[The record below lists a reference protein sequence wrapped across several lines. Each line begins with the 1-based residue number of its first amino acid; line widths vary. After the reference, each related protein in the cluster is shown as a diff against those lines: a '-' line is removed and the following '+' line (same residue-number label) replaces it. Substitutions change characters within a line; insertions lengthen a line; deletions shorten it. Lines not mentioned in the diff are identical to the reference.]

1 MEPVASG
8 DRSEAELLRRLQ
20 VGDQQAWAEFVQTM
34 TPRLLNYL
42 RHNLP
47 SLQDAEDVL
56 SETLI
61 AAVHSLPTFDGKA
74 SLATFTFSLAYRKI
88 ADFYRKRQDVV
99 ELVDQRSSS
108 AVTSKSVEF
117 EEVVD
122 QLPESAKQVLLLRY
136 YVGLN
141 VGEIA
146 QVIDRSY
153 KGTESLLSRARQ
165 QLRDALDEAGFEH
178 G

>member
-1 MEPVASG
+1 M
-8 DRSEAELLRRLQ
+8 
-20 VGDQQAWAEFVQTM
+20 
-34 TPRLLNYL
+34 
-42 RHNLP
+42 
-47 SLQDAEDVL
+47 
-56 SETLI
+56 
-61 AAVHSLPTFDGKA
+61 
-74 SLATFTFSLAYRKI
+74 
-88 ADFYRKRQDVV
+88 
-99 ELVDQRSSS
+99 DQRSSS

>member
-1 MEPVASG
+1 MEPVAPG

-20 VGDQQAWAEFVQTM
+20 VGDQHAWTEFVQTM
-34 TPRLLNYL
+34 SPRLLNYL

-56 SETLI
+56 SETLY
-61 AAVHSLPTFDGKA
+61 AAVHSLPSFDGKA

-108 AVTSKSVEF
+108 GVTSKSVEF

-122 QLPESAKQVLLLRY
+122 QLPETAKQVLLLRY

-165 QLRDALDEAGFEH
+165 QLRDALDEAGFEY

>member
-1 MEPVASG
+1 MDPVASG

-20 VGDQQAWAEFVQTM
+20 AGDQQAWTAFVQMM

-47 SLQDAEDVL
+47 TLQDAEDVL
-56 SETLI
+56 SETLY
-61 AAVHSLPTFDGKA
+61 AAVHALPSFDGKA
-74 SLATFTFSLAYRKI
+74 SLATFIFSLAYRKI

-99 ELVDQRSSS
+99 ELSEQRAS
-108 AVTSKSVEF
+108 AGVSSKSVEF

-122 QLPESAKQVLLLRY
+122 GLPETTKQVLLLRY

-165 QLRDALDEAGFEH
+165 QLRDALEEAGFEY

>member
-1 MEPVASG
+1 MEPVAPG

-20 VGDQQAWAEFVQTM
+20 VGDQHAWTEFVQKM
-34 TPRLLNYL
+34 SPRLLNYL

-56 SETLI
+56 SETLY
-61 AAVHSLPTFDGKA
+61 AAVHSLPSFDGKA

-108 AVTSKSVEF
+108 GVTSKSVEF

-122 QLPESAKQVLLLRY
+122 QLPETAKQVLLLRY

-165 QLRDALDEAGFEH
+165 QLRDALDEAGFEY

>member
-1 MEPVASG
+1 MDPVAPG

-20 VGDQQAWAEFVQTM
+20 AGDQQAWTAFVQMM

-42 RHNLP
+42 RRNLP
-47 SLQDAEDVL
+47 TLQDAEDVL
-56 SETLI
+56 SETLY
-61 AAVHSLPTFDGKA
+61 AAVHAMPSFDGKA
-74 SLATFTFSLAYRKI
+74 TLATFIFSLAYRKI
-88 ADFYRKRQDVV
+88 ADFYRRRQDVV
-99 ELVDQRSSS
+99 ELSEQR
-108 AVTSKSVEF
+108 ATAGVTSKSVEF

-122 QLPESAKQVLLLRY
+122 RLPETTKQVLLLRY

-165 QLRDALDEAGFEH
+165 QLREALEEAGFEY

>member
-165 QLRDALDEAGFEH
+165 QLRDALDDAGFQH
-178 G
+178 R

>member
-1 MEPVASG
+1 MDPVAPS
-8 DRSEAELLRRLQ
+8 DRSEAELLRRLKA
-20 VGDQQAWAEFVQTM
+20 GDQQAWAEFVQMM

-42 RHNLP
+42 RRNLP
-47 SLQDAEDVL
+47 TMQDAEDVL

-61 AAVHSLPTFDGKA
+61 AAVHALPSFDGKA
-74 SLATFTFSLAYRKI
+74 SLATFIFSLAYRKI

-99 ELVDQRSSS
+99 ELSDQRAS
-108 AVTSKSVEF
+108 AGVTSKAVEF
-117 EEVVD
+117 EEVID
-122 QLPESAKQVLLLRY
+122 RLPETTKQVLLLRY
-136 YVGLN
+136 HVGLN

-165 QLRDALDEAGFEH
+165 QLREALEDAGFEY